1 MKHIVAINASPR
13 TNWNTAR
20 LVEAAARGAQE
31 AGATAEIIHLY
42 KLEPFQGCISC
53 FGCKL
58 PNTFGRCIS
67 KDGLSEVLNKIR
79 NADGLILG
87 SPNYLGNLTAG
98 FRALYERLI
107 FQYLTY
113 NKERPNCNEHMIP
126 VLLITTSNCDESLYD
141 KVGYTTLL
149 ENYKQMLERFI
160 GPTKIMIYG
169 NTLQVEDYSKYDW
182 TRFDPVEKKARHE
195 KVFPLKLKEAHEL
208 GASLVSG

>member
-1 MKHIVAINASPR
+1 MKYAVAINASPR
-13 TNWNTAR
+13 KNWNTAQ
-20 LVEAAARGAQE
+20 LVEAAARGVQE
-31 AGATAEIIHLY
+31 TGANVEIIHLY
-42 KLEPFQGCISC
+42 NLEPFQGCISC

-58 PNTFGRCIS
+58 PETFGRCVS
-67 KDGLSEVLNKIR
+67 KDGLLEVLDKIR
-79 NADGLILG
+79 KADGLILG

-113 NKERPNCNEHMIP
+113 NKERPNCNDHMIP

-141 KVGYTTLL
+141 KIGYTEML
-149 ENYKQMLERFI
+149 ESYKKRLERFI

-182 TRFDPVEKKARHE
+182 TIFNPADKKARHE
-195 KVFPLKLKEAHEL
+195 EIFPLKLKEAFEL
-208 GASLVSG
+208 GKGLI